1 MQLVFPFVPKNALN
15 WTVLIMGILL
25 FGCTK
30 NVEENCIDLAPTA
43 SFSVNDRL
51 YEPLNTIAWLRNGTQ
66 HSLNFMFQTP
76 EGNQHVMVVIFSGDT
91 VGAYPL
97 LGISSN
103 NRASYF
109 GPGINGTVFPD
120 TVQPGVL
127 VITDFEPEL
136 SCLSGQYN
144 FMVDTLEVSGQ
155 FQSLR
160 PE

>member
-1 MQLVFPFVPKNALN
+1 M
-15 WTVLIMGILL
+15 
-25 FGCTK
+25 GCTK
-30 NVEENCIDLAPTA
+30 EVEESCLDQTSTA
-43 SFSVNDRL
+43 SFSINDHL

-76 EGNQHVMVVIFSGDT
+76 EGDQHVMIVIFRGDT
-91 VGAYPL
+91 VGTYPL
-97 LGISSN
+97 LGISSD

-120 TVQPGVL
+120 TVQPGAL
-127 VITDFEPEL
+127 VITDFESEIG
-136 SCLSGQYN
+136 CISGHYN

-155 FQSLR
+155 FQNLR